1 MKPHRDLAL
10 ADAAEQLSADV
21 VRLSDRTRRLL
32 HRTQLLK
39 SAQAVNAN
47 VGEAFGRVSVADRNY
62 RLSVARAESEETIRH
77 LRSNVNAERISER
90 AYWPLHN
97 RLVTIVK
104 MINSLLY

>member
-32 HRTQLLK
+32 HRSQLLR

-47 VGEAFGRVSVADRNY
+47 IGEAFGRVSLDDRNY
-62 RLSVARAESEETIRH
+62 RLTLARSESEETIRH
-77 LRSNVNAERISER
+77 LRSNFKAGRISAR
-90 AYWPLHN
+90 DYWPCHN

-104 MINSLLY
+104 MINAIR